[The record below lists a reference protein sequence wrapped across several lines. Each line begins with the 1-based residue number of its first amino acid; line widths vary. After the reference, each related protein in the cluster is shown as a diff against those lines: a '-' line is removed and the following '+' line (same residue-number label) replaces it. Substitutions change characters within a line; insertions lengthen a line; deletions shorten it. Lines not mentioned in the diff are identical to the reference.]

1 MSEIK
6 LRNLEARDIFIMAK
20 ILGSIGVKELKNCFK
35 DEEIKKLIGNKKA
48 DEDKT
53 TDMDEVTITDEQL
66 EQVGIS
72 VALEMAGMIL
82 NNLMSCEKYIYK
94 LISNLSGLEEDTVK
108 TLPIDV
114 FAEIIVD
121 ICKKEEFKDFIK
133 VASSLFK

>member
-1 MSEIK
+1 MSGIT
-6 LRNLEARDIFIMAK
+6 LRNLEARDIFIMSK
-20 ILGSIGVKELKNCFK
+20 ILGSIGIKELKNCFK
-35 DEEIKKLIGNKKA
+35 DEEIKKLINNKEA
-48 DEDKT
+48 DEDKN
-53 TDMDEVTITDEQL
+53 DMDGVTITDEQL
-66 EQVGIS
+66 KQVGIS

-121 ICKKEEFKDFIK
+121 ICKKEEFKDFIR

>member
-1 MSEIK
+1 MSGIT
-6 LRNLEARDIFIMAK
+6 LRNLEARDIFIMSK
-20 ILGSIGVKELKNCFK
+20 ILGSIGIKELKNCFK
-35 DEEIKKLIGNKKA
+35 DEEIKELINNKEA
-48 DEDKT
+48 DEDKN
-53 TDMDEVTITDEQL
+53 DMDGVTITDEQL
-66 EQVGIS
+66 KQVGIS

-94 LISNLSGLEEDTVK
+94 LVSNLSGLDEDTVK